1 MRDGREDKEEEE
13 SMGYISAGVDVESA
27 VMLAL
32 AALGAG
38 VVIFVRRHWRERR
51 SEEKRTQMSVQSQ
64 MK

>member
-1 MRDGREDKEEEE
+1 
-13 SMGYISAGVDVESA
+13 MGYISAGVDVESA

-51 SEEKRTQMSVQSQ
+51 SGEQRKRLPMEG
-64 MK
+64 